1 LFQLDQLNYLVNWIA
16 RDIFGV
22 PAYLVGLMTMIAL
35 IASRKG
41 LGDIVGGTLKA
52 TLGFII
58 LGIGAGAVIGALNP
72 LGALITG
79 SFGVE
84 GVVPTNEAITAIAN
98 GIPEVAQNVAF
109 AMFIGVIGSLVI
121 ARLTPL
127 RYVFL
132 TGHHM
137 LFMAT
142 VLTVVLYNAKVDS
155 AVQILVAAFGLAT
168 MMVIMPAFS
177 MPWMRRVTNNQPV
190 AMGHFGT
197 LGYIAAGITGQ
208 VVGRGSKSTEEMEF
222 PQGLRFLRD
231 PMVGTA
237 VAMIFIYIV
246 LSIVFWLR
254 VGEADAIT
262 AVSTAMGS
270 TNPLAAAGSGAGG
283 VMGFVT
289 LMFNNALVFGGGVAV
304 ILLGVRTILGE
315 IVPAFAGIAERVI
328 PGAVPALDCP
338 VAFPFAPNAVLVGF
352 LASVV
357 GGLVGFGILW
367 AGLGA
372 ALVIPLILPGM
383 IPHFFTGGTAGVF
396 GNATGGRRGA
406 VAGGFVNGLIITL
419 FAAFLVP
426 VMSSIGFQNT
436 TFGDA
441 DFQWFGF
448 AVGSIARLEGTVAA
462 GGIVVLCVAL
472 IAVASLFQKRF
483 VETGWLPGTSERA
496 PVASDEAEAQA

>member
-1 LFQLDQLNYLVNWIA
+1 MNVLDQLTYIVQWIA
-16 RDIFGV
+16 KDVFGV

-41 LGDIVGGTLKA
+41 IGDVVGGTLKA

-79 SFGVE
+79 SFDVK
-84 GVVPTNEAITAIAN
+84 GVVPTNEAITAIVSK
-98 GIPEVAQNVAF
+98 IPDVAQNVAF

-142 VLTVVLYNAKVDS
+142 VLTVVLYNAKVES
-155 AVQILVAAFGLAT
+155 VVQILVAAFGLAT
-168 MMVIMPAFS
+168 MMVVMPAFAQ
-177 MPWMRRVTNNQPV
+177 PWMKKVTGNQPV

-197 LGYIAAGITGQ
+197 FGYIAAGFTGQ
-208 VVGRGSKSTEEMEF
+208 YVGRGSKSTEEMEF
-222 PQGLRFLRD
+222 PQSLRFLRD

-237 VAMIFIYIV
+237 VAMIFIYLV
-246 LSIVFWLR
+246 LAIVFTLR
-254 VGEADAIT
+254 AGEAKALET
-262 AVSTAMGS
+262 VGAAMGG
-270 TNPLAAAGSGAGG
+270 NAAGASGGIL
-283 VMGFVT
+283 GFLT
-289 LMFNNALVFGGGVAV
+289 IMFNQALVFGGGVAV

-338 VAFPFAPNAVLVGF
+338 VSFPYAPNAVLVGF

-357 GGLVGFGILW
+357 GGLVGFTILW
-367 AGLGA
+367 AGVGA
-372 ALVIPLILPGM
+372 ALVVPLILPGM

-426 VMSSIGFQNT
+426 VMSAIGFQNT

-448 AVGSIARLEGTVAA
+448 AVGNVARLEGTAA
-462 GGIVVLCVAL
+462 AVGVVVLCVVL
-472 IAVASLFQKRF
+472 LAVASWWQKRY
-483 VETGWLPGTSERA
+483 VEGGWVPGGA
-496 PVASDEAEAQA
+496 AK

>member
-1 LFQLDQLNYLVNWIA
+1 MDQLSYIINWIA
-16 RDIFGV
+16 KDIFGV
-22 PAYLVGLMTMIAL
+22 PAYLVGLMTFIAL

-41 LGDIVGGTLKA
+41 WGDVIGGALKA

-58 LGIGAGAVIGALNP
+58 LGIGAGAVIGALTP

-79 SFGVE
+79 AFGVS

-98 GIPEVAQNVAF
+98 DIPDVAQNVAF

-155 AVQILVAAFGLAT
+155 VVQILVAAFGLAT

-177 MPWMRRVTNNQPV
+177 MPWMKKVTGNQPV

-197 LGYIAAGITGQ
+197 LGYIAAGMTGQ
-208 VVGRGSKSTEEMEF
+208 VVGRGSKSTEEMQF
-222 PQGLRFLRD
+222 PQSLRFLRD

-237 VAMIFIYIV
+237 VAMIAIYLLLTAI
-246 LSIVFWLR
+246 FTLR
-254 VGEADAIT
+254 VGEAA
-262 AVSTAMGS
+262 A
-270 TNPLAAAGSGAGG
+270 LAAVTDAGFGGAAGAAGG
-283 VMGFVT
+283 LLGFMST
-289 LMFNNALVFGGGVAV
+289 MFNQALVFGGGVAV

-338 VAFPFAPNAVLVGF
+338 VAFPYAPNAVLVGF

-367 AGLGA
+367 AGVGA
-372 ALVIPLILPGM
+372 WLVVPLILPGM

-419 FAAFLVP
+419 LAAFLVP
-426 VMSSIGFQNT
+426 VMSAIGFQGT

-448 AVGSIARLEGTVAA
+448 IVGNIARVEGNVAA
-462 GGIVVLCVAL
+462 IGVVVLCVAL
-472 IAVASLFQKRF
+472 LGLASWFQRRY
-483 VETGWLPGTSERA
+483 VDSGWIPGGSDAADPATTGA
-496 PVASDEAEAQA
+496 PAAS

>member
-1 LFQLDQLNYLVNWIA
+1 MDQLNYIINWIA
-16 RDIFGV
+16 KDVFGN
-22 PAYLVGLMTMIAL
+22 PAYLVGLMTLVAL
-35 IASRKG
+35 VASRKG
-41 LGDIVGGTLKA
+41 LGDVVGGTLKA

-58 LGIGAGAVIGALNP
+58 LGIGAGAVIGALDP
-72 LGALITG
+72 LGKLITG
-79 SFGVE
+79 AFGVE

-109 AMFIGVIGSLVI
+109 AMFLGVIGSLII

-142 VLTVVLYNAKVDS
+142 VLTVVMYNAEVDS
-155 AVQILVAAFGLAT
+155 AIQILVAAFGLAT

-177 MPWMRRVTNNQPV
+177 MPWMRKVTGGQAL

-197 LGYIAAGITGQ
+197 LGYIAAGVTGQ
-208 VVGRGSKSTEEMEF
+208 IVGKGSKSTEEMEF
-222 PQGLRFLRD
+222 PQALRFLRD

-237 VAMIFIYIV
+237 VAMIVIYLGLAIIFTV
-246 LSIVFWLR
+246 RI
-254 VGEADAIT
+254 GEVAAIEAIGT
-262 AVSTAMGS
+262 
-270 TNPLAAAGSGAGG
+270 SGASGG
-283 VMGFVT
+283 LLGFLTV
-289 LMFNNALVFGGGVAV
+289 MFNQALVFGGGVAV

-338 VAFPFAPNAVLVGF
+338 VSFPFAPNAVLVGF

-367 AGLGA
+367 AGVGA
-372 ALVIPLILPGM
+372 ALAVPLILPGM

-419 FAAFLVP
+419 LAAFLVP
-426 VMSSIGFQNT
+426 VMSGIGFQNT

-448 AVGSIARLEGTVAA
+448 AVGSIANLGGNTAA
-462 GGIVVLCVAL
+462 IGVVVLCGVL
-472 IAVASLFQKRF
+472 IAVASWFQKRY
-483 VETGWLPGTSERA
+483 VDTNWIPGGK
-496 PVASDEAEAQA
+496 

>member
-1 LFQLDQLNYLVNWIA
+1 MDQLNYIVTWIA
-16 RDIFGV
+16 KDVFGV
-22 PAYLVGLMTMIAL
+22 PAYLVGLMTAIAL

-41 LGDIVGGTLKA
+41 LGDVIGGSLKA

-79 SFGVE
+79 AFGVN

-98 GIPEVAQNVAF
+98 KIPAVASNVAF
-109 AMFIGVIGSLVI
+109 AMFFGVLLSLVI

-142 VLTVVLYNAKVDS
+142 VLTVVLYNAKVSDT
-155 AVQILVAAFGLAT
+155 VQIVVAAIGLAT
-168 MMVIMPAFS
+168 MMLIMPAFS
-177 MPWMRRVTNNQPV
+177 MPWMKKVTGGQPV
-190 AMGHFGT
+190 AMGHFGS
-197 LGYIAAGITGQ
+197 LGYIAGGVTGQ
-208 VVGRGSKSTEEMEF
+208 LVGRGSKSTEEMQF
-222 PQGLRFLRD
+222 PQGIRFLRD
-231 PMVGTA
+231 PMIGTA
-237 VAMIFIYIV
+237 VAMIFIYLLLAI
-246 LSIVFWLR
+246 IFALR
-254 VGEADAIT
+254 VGETAALK
-262 AVSTAMGS
+262 AVSDAMGS
-270 TNPLAAAGSGAGG
+270 NAAGSGAGG
-283 VMGFVT
+283 MLGFLT
-289 LMFNNALVFGGGVAV
+289 LMFNQALVFGGGVAV

-338 VAFPFAPNAVLVGF
+338 VSFPYAPNAVLVGF
-352 LASVV
+352 LSSVV
-357 GGLVGFGILW
+357 GGLVGFAVLY

-372 ALVIPLILPGM
+372 AFAIPLILPGM

-406 VAGGFVNGLIITL
+406 VAGGFVNGILITL

-426 VMSSIGFQNT
+426 TMSAIGFQNT
-436 TFGDA
+436 TFGDT

-448 AVGSIARLEGTVAA
+448 LVGNIARIGDITAAVGV
-462 GGIVVLCVAL
+462 VVLSAL
-472 IAVASLFQKRF
+472 LLALASWWQVRY
-483 VETGWLPGTSERA
+483 VNAGWVPGGAAKGA
-496 PVASDEAEAQA
+496 PEEAEAHAPA

>member
-1 LFQLDQLNYLVNWIA
+1 MDQLNYIINWIA
-16 RDIFGV
+16 KDIFGV
-22 PAYLVGLMTMIAL
+22 PAYLVGIMTFVAL
-35 IASRKG
+35 VASRKG
-41 LGDIVGGTLKA
+41 LGDVVGGTLKA

-58 LGIGAGAVIGALNP
+58 LVIGAVAVIGALTP

-79 SFGVE
+79 AFGVE

-98 GIPEVAQNVAF
+98 DIPDVAQNTAF

-177 MPWMRRVTNNQPV
+177 MPWMRKVTGGQAV

-197 LGYIAAGITGQ
+197 LGYIAAGVTGQ
-208 VVGRGSKSTEEMEF
+208 IIGKGSKSTEEMEF

-237 VAMIFIYIV
+237 VAMIFIYLV
-246 LSIVFWLR
+246 LAIAFTIR
-254 VGEADAIT
+254 IGEAAAIE
-262 AVSTAMGS
+262 AVGSSGAAGGMLGFLTAM
-270 TNPLAAAGSGAGG
+270 
-283 VMGFVT
+283 
-289 LMFNNALVFGGGVAV
+289 FNQALVFGGGVAV

-338 VAFPFAPNAVLVGF
+338 VSFPFAPNAVLVGF
-352 LASVV
+352 LASVA
-357 GGLVGFGILW
+357 GGLVGFTILW
-367 AGLGA
+367 AGVGA
-372 ALVIPLILPGM
+372 ALAVPLILPGM

-406 VAGGFVNGLIITL
+406 VGGGFVNGLIITL

-426 VMSSIGFQNT
+426 VMSAIGFQNT

-448 AVGSIARLEGTVAA
+448 AVGNIAKFEGNAA
-462 GGIVVLCVAL
+462 AIGVVVLCVVL
-472 IAVASLFQKRF
+472 IAAASWFQKKY
-483 VETGWLPGTSERA
+483 VDTGWVPGGEKA
-496 PVASDEAEAQA
+496 A

>member
-1 LFQLDQLNYLVNWIA
+1 LDQLNYLVNWIA

-22 PAYLVGLMTMIAL
+22 PAYLVGIMTMVAL

-41 LGDIVGGTLKA
+41 IGDIVGGTLKA

-79 SFGVE
+79 AFGVE

-98 GIPEVAQNVAF
+98 NIPDVAQNVAF
-109 AMFIGVIGSLVI
+109 AMFLGVIGSLII

-155 AVQILVAAFGLAT
+155 VVSILVAAFGLAT

-177 MPWMRRVTNNQPV
+177 MPWMRRVTGNQKV

-208 VVGRGSKSTEEMEF
+208 IVGKGSKSTEEMEF

-237 VAMIFIYIV
+237 VAMIFIYLV

-254 VGEADAIT
+254 VGET
-262 AVSTAMGS
+262 AALEAVTKAMGS
-270 TNPLAAAGSGAGG
+270 SAAGSGAGG
-283 VMGFVT
+283 VMGFLT

-357 GGLVGFGILW
+357 GGLLGFGILW

-372 ALVIPLILPGM
+372 AFALPLILPGM

-426 VMSSIGFQNT
+426 TMSAIGFQGT

-448 AVGSIARLEGTVAA
+448 AVGNIARIEGVAA
-462 GGIVVLCVAL
+462 AAGVAVLCAAL
-472 IAVASLFQKRF
+472 LVLASLFQKRY
-483 VETGWLPGTSERA
+483 VDTGWLPGTSERA
-496 PVASDEAEAQA
+496 PVEGSEAKAQA

>member
-1 LFQLDQLNYLVNWIA
+1 MDQLNYLVNWIA

-22 PAYLVGLMTMIAL
+22 PAYLVGIMTMIAL

-41 LGDIVGGTLKA
+41 IGDIVGGTLKA

-79 SFGVE
+79 AFDVN

-98 GIPEVAQNVAF
+98 NIPDVAQNVAF
-109 AMFIGVIGSLVI
+109 AMFLGVLGSLVI

-142 VLTVVLYNAKVDS
+142 VLTVVLYNAKVDNWI
-155 AVQILVAAFGLAT
+155 QILVAAFGLAT

-177 MPWMRRVTNNQPV
+177 MPWMRRVTGNQKV

-197 LGYIAAGITGQ
+197 FGYIAGGVAGQI
-208 VVGRGSKSTEEMEF
+208 VGRGSKSTEEMEF
-222 PQGLRFLRD
+222 PQSLRFLRD
-231 PMVGTA
+231 PMIGTA
-237 VAMIFIYIV
+237 VAMIFIYLI
-246 LSIVFWLR
+246 LAIVFWLR
-254 VGEADAIT
+254 AGEAT
-262 AVSTAMGS
+262 ALEAVTKAMGS
-270 TNPLAAAGSGAGG
+270 NAAGSGAGG
-283 VMGFVT
+283 IMGFMT

-357 GGLVGFGILW
+357 GGLVGFAILL
-367 AGLGA
+367 ATDNISPALG
-372 ALVIPLILPGM
+372 VTLILPGM

-406 VAGGFVNGLIITL
+406 VAGGFVNGLIITI
-419 FAAFLVP
+419 FAAILVP
-426 VMSSIGFQNT
+426 VMGAIGFQNT

-448 AVGSIARLEGTVAA
+448 AVGNIARIEGVAAA
-462 GGIVVLCVAL
+462 GGVVVLCVAL
-472 IAVASLFQKRF
+472 LALASWFQIRF
-483 VETGWLPGTSERA
+483 VNTGWLPGTSERA
-496 PVASDEAEAQA
+496 PVESPEAQAHV

>member
-1 LFQLDQLNYLVNWIA
+1 LDQLNYIINWIA

-22 PAYLVGLMTMIAL
+22 PAYLVGLMTLIAL

-41 LGDIVGGTLKA
+41 WGDIVGGALKA

-58 LGIGAGAVIGALNP
+58 LGIGAGAVIGALTP
-72 LGALITG
+72 LGAIITG
-79 SFGVE
+79 AFDVE
-84 GVVPTNEAITAIAN
+84 GVVPTNEAITAIAT
-98 GIPEVAQNVAF
+98 GIPDVAQNVAF
-109 AMFIGVIGSLVI
+109 AMFIGVLGSLVI

-142 VLTVVLYNAKVDS
+142 VLTVVLYNAQVDQW
-155 AVQILVAAFGLAT
+155 VQILVAAFGLAT

-177 MPWMRRVTNNQPV
+177 MPWMRKVTGGEKV

-197 LGYIAAGITGQ
+197 LGYIAGGVAGQ
-208 VVGRGSKSTEEMEF
+208 LVGRGSKSTEEMEF

-237 VAMIFIYIV
+237 VAMIFIYLV
-246 LSIVFWLR
+246 LATIFVLR
-254 VGEADAIT
+254 AGEATALQAIT
-262 AVSTAMGS
+262 DAGFSGPAG
-270 TNPLAAAGSGAGG
+270 AAG
-283 VMGFVT
+283 GFLGLMST
-289 LMFNNALVFGGGVAV
+289 MFNQALIFGGGVAV

-338 VAFPFAPNAVLVGF
+338 VAFPYAPNAVLIGF

-372 ALVIPLILPGM
+372 AFAVPLILPGM

-406 VAGGFVNGLIITL
+406 VGGGFVNGLIITL

-426 VMSSIGFQNT
+426 TMSAIGFQNT

-448 AVGSIARLEGTVAA
+448 AVGNIARIGDITAA
-462 GGIVVLCVAL
+462 VGVVVLCVILLA
-472 IAVASLFQKRF
+472 IASWWQIRYVN
-483 VETGWLPGTSERA
+483 TGWIPAGGAR
-496 PVASDEAEAQA
+496 SDTGPMGESMSSRGGA

>member
-1 LFQLDQLNYLVNWIA
+1 MDQLNYIINWIA
-16 RDIFGV
+16 KDIFGV
-22 PAYLVGLMTMIAL
+22 PAYLVGIMTFVAL
-35 IASRKG
+35 VASRKG
-41 LGDIVGGTLKA
+41 LGDVVGGTLKA

-58 LGIGAGAVIGALNP
+58 LVIGAVAVIGALNP

-79 SFGVE
+79 AFGVE

-98 GIPEVAQNVAF
+98 DIPDVAQNTAF

-155 AVQILVAAFGLAT
+155 IVQILVAAFGLAT

-177 MPWMRRVTNNQPV
+177 MPWMRKVTGGQAV

-208 VVGRGSKSTEEMEF
+208 IIGKGSKSTEEMEF

-237 VAMIFIYIV
+237 VAMIFIYLV
-246 LSIVFWLR
+246 LAIAFTIR
-254 VGEADAIT
+254 IGEAAAIE
-262 AVSTAMGS
+262 AVGSSGAAGGMLGFLTAM
-270 TNPLAAAGSGAGG
+270 
-283 VMGFVT
+283 
-289 LMFNNALVFGGGVAV
+289 FNQALVFGGGVAV

-338 VAFPFAPNAVLVGF
+338 ISFPFAPNAVLVGF
-352 LASVV
+352 LASVA
-357 GGLVGFGILW
+357 GGLVGFTILW
-367 AGLGA
+367 AGVGA
-372 ALVIPLILPGM
+372 ALAVPLILPGM

-406 VAGGFVNGLIITL
+406 VGGGFVNGLIITL

-426 VMSSIGFQNT
+426 VMSAIGFQNT

-448 AVGSIARLEGTVAA
+448 AVGNIAKFEGNAA
-462 GGIVVLCVAL
+462 AIGVVVLCVVL
-472 IAVASLFQKRF
+472 IAAASWFQKKY
-483 VETGWLPGTSERA
+483 VDTGWVPGGEKA
-496 PVASDEAEAQA
+496 A

>member
-1 LFQLDQLNYLVNWIA
+1 MDQLNYLVNWIA

-22 PAYLVGLMTMIAL
+22 PAYLVGIMTMVAL

-41 LGDIVGGTLKA
+41 IGDIVGGTLKA

-109 AMFIGVIGSLVI
+109 AMFIGVIGSLII

-197 LGYIAAGITGQ
+197 LGYIAAGVTGQ
-208 VVGRGSKSTEEMEF
+208 IVGKGSKSTEEMEF

-246 LSIVFWLR
+246 LSIALLLR
-254 VGEADAIT
+254 LGEEAALKS
-262 AVSTAMGS
+262 VSDAMGS
-270 TNPLAAAGSGAGG
+270 SAAGSGAGG
-283 VMGFVT
+283 AMGFAT
-289 LMFNNALVFGGGVAV
+289 LMFNQALIFGGGVAV
-304 ILLGVRTILGE
+304 ILLGVRTILGG

-352 LASVV
+352 LASVA

-483 VETGWLPGTSERA
+483 VETGWLPGTKERA
-496 PVASDEAEAQA
+496 VTETTGAEAKA

>member
-1 LFQLDQLNYLVNWIA
+1 MDQLNYIVQWIA
-16 RDIFGV
+16 KDIFGV
-22 PAYLVGLMTMIAL
+22 PAYLVGLMTLVAL

-41 LGDIVGGTLKA
+41 LGDIIGGSLKA

-72 LGALITG
+72 LGALIVG
-79 SFGVE
+79 AFQVE
-84 GVVPTNEAITAIAN
+84 GVVPTNEAITGIAN
-98 GIPEVAQNVAF
+98 NIPAVAANVAF
-109 AMFIGVIGSLVI
+109 AMFFGVILALVI

-142 VLTVVLYNAKVDS
+142 VLTVVLYNAKVSDV
-155 AVQILVAAFGLAT
+155 VQIIVAAIGLAT
-168 MMVIMPAFS
+168 MMVVMPAFS
-177 MPWMRRVTNNQPV
+177 MPWMKKVTGSQPV
-190 AMGHFGT
+190 AMGHFGS
-197 LGYIAAGITGQ
+197 LGYIAGGVTGQ
-208 VVGRGSKSTEEMEF
+208 IVGRGSRSTEEMEF

-231 PMVGTA
+231 PMVATA
-237 VAMIFIYIV
+237 VAMVVIYIV
-246 LSIVFWLR
+246 LAIVFAIR
-254 VGEADAIT
+254 SGEAAAIE
-262 AVSTAMGS
+262 AVKV
-270 TNPLAAAGSGAGG
+270 GAGASG
-283 VMGFVT
+283 GMLGFLTV
-289 LMFNNALVFGGGVAV
+289 MFNNALIFGGGVAV

-338 VAFPFAPNAVLVGF
+338 VSFPYAPNAVIIGF

-367 AGLGA
+367 VGLGA
-372 ALVIPLILPGM
+372 ALAIPLILPGM

-406 VAGGFVNGLIITL
+406 VGGGFINGLLITL

-426 VMSSIGFQNT
+426 TMSAIGFQNT
-436 TFGDA
+436 TFGDT

-448 AVGSIARLEGTVAA
+448 LVGNVARIQDVVAAVG
-462 GGIVVLCVAL
+462 VVLVC
-472 IAVASLFQKRF
+472 AVLLVLASWWQVRF
-483 VETGWLPGTSERA
+483 VNTGWIPGGKSGSETA
-496 PVASDEAEAQA
+496 G

>member
-1 LFQLDQLNYLVNWIA
+1 LDQLNYIINWIA
-16 RDIFGV
+16 KDLFGV
-22 PAYLVGLMTMIAL
+22 PAYLVGIMTFVAL
-35 IASRKG
+35 VASRKG
-41 LGDIVGGTLKA
+41 IGDVVGGTLKA

-58 LGIGAGAVIGALNP
+58 LVIGAVAVIGALNP

-79 SFGVE
+79 AFGVA

-109 AMFIGVIGSLVI
+109 AMFIGVIGSLII

-177 MPWMRRVTNNQPV
+177 MPWMRKVTGGQAV

-208 VVGRGSKSTEEMEF
+208 IVGKGSKSTEEMEF

-237 VAMIFIYIV
+237 VAMIFIYLALAIA
-246 LSIVFWLR
+246 LTIR
-254 VGEADAIT
+254 VGEAAAIE
-262 AVSTAMGS
+262 
-270 TNPLAAAGSGAGG
+270 AAGSSGAAGG
-283 VMGFVT
+283 LLGLWT
-289 LMFNNALVFGGGVAV
+289 AMFNQALVFGGGVAV

-315 IVPAFAGIAERVI
+315 IVPAFAGIAERLI
-328 PGAVPALDCP
+328 PGAVPALDVP
-338 VAFPFAPNAVLVGF
+338 IVFTFAPNAVLVGF

-357 GGLVGFGILW
+357 GGLVGFTILW

-372 ALVIPLILPGM
+372 ALVVPLILPGM
-383 IPHFFTGGTAGVF
+383 IPHFFTGGGAGVF

-448 AVGSIARLEGTVAA
+448 LVGNIAKIEGNVAA
-462 GGIVVLCVAL
+462 IGVVVLCVVLLAL
-472 IAVASLFQKRF
+472 ASWFQKKY
-483 VETGWLPGTSERA
+483 VDTGWVPGGEKA
-496 PVASDEAEAQA
+496 A

>member
-1 LFQLDQLNYLVNWIA
+1 MDQLNYIINWIA
-16 RDIFGV
+16 KDIFGV
-22 PAYLVGLMTMIAL
+22 PAYLVGIMTFVAL
-35 IASRKG
+35 VASRKG
-41 LGDIVGGTLKA
+41 LGDVVGGTLKA

-58 LGIGAGAVIGALNP
+58 LVIGAVAVIGALNP

-79 SFGVE
+79 AFGVE

-98 GIPEVAQNVAF
+98 DIPDVAQNTAF

-177 MPWMRRVTNNQPV
+177 MPWMRKVTGGQAV

-197 LGYIAAGITGQ
+197 LGYIAAGVTGQ
-208 VVGRGSKSTEEMEF
+208 IIGKGSKSTEEMEF

-237 VAMIFIYIV
+237 VAMIFIYLV
-246 LSIVFWLR
+246 LAIAFTIR
-254 VGEADAIT
+254 IGEAAAIE
-262 AVSTAMGS
+262 AVGSSGAAGGMLGFLTAM
-270 TNPLAAAGSGAGG
+270 
-283 VMGFVT
+283 
-289 LMFNNALVFGGGVAV
+289 FNQALVFGGGVAV

-338 VAFPFAPNAVLVGF
+338 VSFPFAPNAVLVGF
-352 LASVV
+352 LASVA
-357 GGLVGFGILW
+357 GGLVGFTILW
-367 AGLGA
+367 AGVGA
-372 ALVIPLILPGM
+372 ALAVPFILPGM

-406 VAGGFVNGLIITL
+406 VGGGFVNGLIITL

-426 VMSSIGFQNT
+426 VMSAFGFQNT

-448 AVGSIARLEGTVAA
+448 AVGNIAKFEGNAA
-462 GGIVVLCVAL
+462 AIGVVVLCVVL
-472 IAVASLFQKRF
+472 IAAASWFQKKY
-483 VETGWLPGTSERA
+483 VDTGWVPGGEKA
-496 PVASDEAEAQA
+496 A

>member
-1 LFQLDQLNYLVNWIA
+1 MDQLNYLITWIA
-16 RDIFGV
+16 RDVFGV
-22 PAYLVGLMTMIAL
+22 PAYLVGIMTMVAL

-41 LGDIVGGTLKA
+41 AGDIVGGTLKA

-79 SFGVE
+79 AFGVE

-98 GIPEVAQNVAF
+98 DIPEVAQNVAF
-109 AMFIGVIGSLVI
+109 AMFLGVIGSLII

-142 VLTVVLYNAKVDS
+142 VLTVVMYNAKVDTV
-155 AVQILVAAFGLAT
+155 VQILVAAFGLAT

-177 MPWMRRVTNNQPV
+177 MPWMRRVTGNQKV

-197 LGYIAAGITGQ
+197 LGYIAGGITGQ
-208 VVGRGSKSTEEMEF
+208 IVGKGSKSTEEMEF

-237 VAMIFIYIV
+237 VAMIVIYILLAV
-246 LSIVFWLR
+246 VFWLR
-254 VGEADAIT
+254 VGEET
-262 AVSTAMGS
+262 ALKAVTDAMGS
-270 TNPLAAAGSGAGG
+270 PAAGSGAGG
-283 VMGFVT
+283 VMGFLTV
-289 LMFNNALVFGGGVAV
+289 MFNNALVFGGGVAV

-338 VAFPFAPNAVLVGF
+338 ISFPFAPNAVLVGF

-357 GGLVGFGILW
+357 GGLVGFAILW

-372 ALVIPLILPGM
+372 AFAIPLILPGM

-406 VAGGFVNGLIITL
+406 VGGGFVNGLIITL

-426 VMSSIGFQNT
+426 TMSAIGFQGT

-448 AVGSIARLEGTVAA
+448 AVGNIARIEGIAAAA
-462 GGIVVLCVAL
+462 GVVVLCAAL
-472 IAVASLFQKRF
+472 LAIASWFQIRY
-483 VETGWLPGTSERA
+483 VNTGWLPGTSERA
-496 PVASDEAEAQA
+496 PVEGSEAKASA

>member
-1 LFQLDQLNYLVNWIA
+1 MDQLNYVVNWIA

-22 PAYLVGLMTMIAL
+22 PAYLVGLMTLIAL
-35 IASRKG
+35 IASRKPV
-41 LGDIVGGTLKA
+41 GDVVGGALKA

-79 SFGVE
+79 AFDVA
-84 GVVPTNEAITAIAN
+84 GVVPTNEAITAIVAD
-98 GIPEVAQNVAF
+98 IPDVSQNVAF
-109 AMFIGVIGSLVI
+109 AMFIGVLLSLVL

-142 VLTVVLYNAKVDS
+142 VLTVVLYNAKVDQV
-155 AVQILVAAFGLAT
+155 VQILVAAIGLAT
-168 MMVIMPAFS
+168 MMVVMPALS
-177 MPWMRRVTNNQPV
+177 MPWMKRVTGGQKV

-197 LGYIAAGITGQ
+197 LGYIAGGIAGQ
-208 VVGRGSKSTEEMEF
+208 LVGRGSRSTEEMEF

-237 VAMIFIYIV
+237 VAMIFIY
-246 LSIVFWLR
+246 LLLAIVFILR
-254 VGEADAIT
+254 AGE
-262 AVSTAMGS
+262 STAIGAVDAAMGGG
-270 TNPLAAAGSGAGG
+270 AAGASG
-283 VMGFVT
+283 GFLGLATV
-289 LMFNNALVFGGGVAV
+289 MFNQALIFGGGVAV

-338 VAFPFAPNAVLVGF
+338 VAFPYAPNAVLIGF

-357 GGLVGFGILW
+357 GGLLGFGIL
-367 AGLGA
+367 AIGLGA
-372 ALVIPLILPGM
+372 ALAIPLILPGM

-406 VAGGFVNGLIITL
+406 VAGGLVNGLMITL

-426 VMSSIGFQNT
+426 VMSAIGFQNT

-448 AVGSIARLEGTVAA
+448 LVGNIARIEGNVAA
-462 GGIVVLCVAL
+462 LGVVVLCAAL
-472 IAVASLFQKRF
+472 IVFASWFQRRY
-483 VETGWLPGTSERA
+483 VETDWVPGGSGATEPA
-496 PVASDEAEAQA
+496 AK

>member
-1 LFQLDQLNYLVNWIA
+1 MDQLNYVINWIA
-16 RDIFGV
+16 KDILGV
-22 PAYLVGLMTMIAL
+22 PAYLVGLMTLVAL
-35 IASRKG
+35 VASRKG
-41 LGDIVGGTLKA
+41 LGDIIGGTLKA

-58 LGIGAGAVIGALNP
+58 LGIGAGAVIGALAP
-72 LGALITG
+72 LGVLITG
-79 SFGVE
+79 AFGVE

-98 GIPEVAQNVAF
+98 GIPDVAQNVAF

-142 VLTVVLYNAKVDS
+142 VLTVVLYNAKVES

-177 MPWMRRVTNNQPV
+177 MPWMRRVTGNQAV

-197 LGYIAAGITGQ
+197 FGYIAAGITGQ
-208 VVGRGSKSTEEMEF
+208 IIGRGSKSTEEMEF

-237 VAMIFIYIV
+237 VAMIFIY
-246 LSIVFWLR
+246 LALAIVFTIR
-254 VGEADAIT
+254 VGESDAIA
-262 AVSTAMGS
+262 AVGTSG
-270 TNPLAAAGSGAGG
+270 AAGGLL
-283 VMGFVT
+283 GFWTV
-289 LMFNNALVFGGGVAV
+289 MFNQALVFGGGVAV

-367 AGLGA
+367 AGVGA
-372 ALVIPLILPGM
+372 ALAVPLILPGM

-406 VAGGFVNGLIITL
+406 VGGGFVNGLIITL

-426 VMSSIGFQNT
+426 VMNAIGFQNT

-448 AVGSIARLEGTVAA
+448 AVGNVAKLEGNGAA
-462 GGIVVLCVAL
+462 LGVVVLCVVL
-472 IAVASLFQKRF
+472 IALASWFQKKY
-483 VETGWLPGTSERA
+483 VDTGWVPGGEK
-496 PVASDEAEAQA
+496 VA

>member
-1 LFQLDQLNYLVNWIA
+1 LDQLNYVINWIA
-16 RDIFGV
+16 KDIFGV
-22 PAYLVGLMTMIAL
+22 PAYLVGLMTLVAL
-35 IASRKG
+35 VASRKG
-41 LGDIVGGTLKA
+41 LGDVIGGTLKA

-79 SFGVE
+79 AFGVN

-98 GIPEVAQNVAF
+98 KIPAVAQNVAF
-109 AMFIGVIGSLVI
+109 SMFFGVLLSLVI

-142 VLTVVLYNAKVDS
+142 VLTVVLYNAKVSD
-155 AVQILVAAFGLAT
+155 AVQIVVAAIGLAT
-168 MMVIMPAFS
+168 MMLIMPAFS
-177 MPWMRRVTNNQPV
+177 MPWMKKVTGDQPV

-197 LGYIAAGITGQ
+197 LGYIAGGVTGQ
-208 VVGRGSKSTEEMEF
+208 LIGRGSKSTEEMEF

-237 VAMIFIYIV
+237 VAMIFIY
-246 LSIVFWLR
+246 LALAIVFAVR
-254 VGEADAIT
+254 AGEAT
-262 AVSTAMGS
+262 ALDTVGKAMG
-270 TNPLAAAGSGAGG
+270 GSASGSSGG
-283 VMGFVT
+283 MLGFLT
-289 LMFNNALVFGGGVAV
+289 IMFNQALIFGGGVAV

-338 VAFPFAPNAVLVGF
+338 VAFPYAPNAVLVGF

-367 AGLGA
+367 AGVGA
-372 ALVIPLILPGM
+372 AFAIPLILPGM

-406 VAGGFVNGLIITL
+406 VGGGFVNGLIITL

-426 VMSSIGFQNT
+426 TMSAIGFQNT

-448 AVGSIARLEGTVAA
+448 AVGNIARIGDLAAA
-462 GGIVVLCVAL
+462 GVVALCVVLLAL
-472 IAVASLFQKRF
+472 ASLWQIR
-483 VETGWLPGTSERA
+483 VVNAGWIPGGAKKSPGGA
-496 PVASDEAEAQA
+496 GQATPAAGAVR

>member
-1 LFQLDQLNYLVNWIA
+1 MDQLNYIINWIA
-16 RDIFGV
+16 KDIFGV
-22 PAYLVGLMTMIAL
+22 PAYLVGIMTFVAL
-35 IASRKG
+35 VASRKG
-41 LGDIVGGTLKA
+41 LGDVVGGTLKA

-58 LGIGAGAVIGALNP
+58 LVIGAVAVIGALTP

-79 SFGVE
+79 AFGVE

-98 GIPEVAQNVAF
+98 DIPDVAQNTAF

-177 MPWMRRVTNNQPV
+177 MPWMRKVTGGQAV

-208 VVGRGSKSTEEMEF
+208 IIGKGSKSTEEMEF

-237 VAMIFIYIV
+237 VAMIFIYLV
-246 LSIVFWLR
+246 LAIAFTIR
-254 VGEADAIT
+254 IGETAAIEAVGSSGAAGGMLGFL
-262 AVSTAMGS
+262 TAM
-270 TNPLAAAGSGAGG
+270 
-283 VMGFVT
+283 
-289 LMFNNALVFGGGVAV
+289 FNQALVFGGGVAV

-338 VAFPFAPNAVLVGF
+338 VSFPFAPNAVLVGF
-352 LASVV
+352 LASVA
-357 GGLVGFGILW
+357 GGLVGFTILW
-367 AGLGA
+367 AGVGA
-372 ALVIPLILPGM
+372 ALAVPLILPGM

-406 VAGGFVNGLIITL
+406 VGGGFVNGLIITL

-426 VMSSIGFQNT
+426 VMSAIGFQNT

-448 AVGSIARLEGTVAA
+448 AVGNIAKFEGNAA
-462 GGIVVLCVAL
+462 AIGVVVLCVVL
-472 IAVASLFQKRF
+472 IAAASWFQKKY
-483 VETGWLPGTSERA
+483 VDTGWVPGGEKA
-496 PVASDEAEAQA
+496 A

>member
-1 LFQLDQLNYLVNWIA
+1 LDQLNYIVNWIA
-16 RDIFGV
+16 KDVLGV
-22 PAYLVGLMTMIAL
+22 PAYLVGLMTLIAL
-35 IASRKG
+35 VASRKSA
-41 LGDIVGGTLKA
+41 GDVVGGTLKA

-72 LGALITG
+72 LGNLITG
-79 SFGVE
+79 AFGVS

-98 GIPEVAQNVAF
+98 NIPAVAQNVAF
-109 AMFIGVIGSLVI
+109 AMFLGVVLSLVL

-142 VLTVVLYNAKVDS
+142 VLTVVLYNAKVS
-155 AVQILVAAFGLAT
+155 NEVQIIVAAIGLAT
-168 MMVIMPAFS
+168 MMLIMPAFS
-177 MPWMRRVTNNQPV
+177 MPWMKKVTGGQAV

-197 LGYIAAGITGQ
+197 LGYIAGGVTGQ
-208 VVGRGSKSTEEMEF
+208 LIGRGSRSTEEMQF

-237 VAMIFIYIV
+237 VAMIFIY
-246 LSIVFWLR
+246 LLLAIVFGLR
-254 VGEADAIT
+254 VGEAEAIKAT
-262 AVSTAMGS
+262 GAG
-270 TNPLAAAGSGAGG
+270 AGSGAGG
-283 VMGFVT
+283 LLGWLT

-338 VAFPFAPNAVLVGF
+338 VAFPYAPNAVLIGF

-357 GGLVGFGILW
+357 GGLVGFAILF
-367 AGLGA
+367 AGVGA
-372 ALVIPLILPGM
+372 AFAVPLILPGM

-406 VAGGFVNGLIITL
+406 VGGGFVNGLIITL

-426 VMSSIGFQNT
+426 TMNAIGFQNT

-448 AVGSIARLEGTVAA
+448 AVGQIAALRDITAA
-462 GGIVVLCVAL
+462 VGVVVLCVIL
-472 IAVASLFQKRF
+472 LAVASWWQVRY
-483 VETGWLPGTSERA
+483 VNRGWVPGGGESTSESA
-496 PVASDEAEAQA
+496 

>member
-1 LFQLDQLNYLVNWIA
+1 LDQLNYIINWIA

-22 PAYLVGLMTMIAL
+22 PAYLVGLMTLIAL

-41 LGDIVGGTLKA
+41 WGDVVGGALKA

-58 LGIGAGAVIGALNP
+58 LGIGAGAVIGALTP

-79 SFGVE
+79 AFDVE
-84 GVVPTNEAITAIAN
+84 GVVPTNEAITAIAT
-98 GIPEVAQNVAF
+98 GIPDVAQNVAF
-109 AMFIGVIGSLVI
+109 AMFIGVLGSLVI

-142 VLTVVLYNAKVDS
+142 VLTVVLYNANVDQ
-155 AVQILVAAFGLAT
+155 VVLILVAAFGLAT

-177 MPWMRRVTNNQPV
+177 MPWMRKVTGGEKV

-197 LGYIAAGITGQ
+197 FGYIAGGVAGQ
-208 VVGRGSKSTEEMEF
+208 LVGRGSKSTEEMEF

-237 VAMIFIYIV
+237 VAMIFIYLILAVFFV
-246 LSIVFWLR
+246 LR
-254 VGEADAIT
+254 AGEAVALQKITDAGFSGP
-262 AVSTAMGS
+262 AG
-270 TNPLAAAGSGAGG
+270 AAG
-283 VMGFVT
+283 GFLGLMST
-289 LMFNNALVFGGGVAV
+289 MFNQALVFGGGVAV

-338 VAFPFAPNAVLVGF
+338 VSFPYAPNAVLVGF
-352 LASVV
+352 LSSVV
-357 GGLVGFGILW
+357 GGLIGFAILLLTDNI
-367 AGLGA
+367 AP
-372 ALVIPLILPGM
+372 ALAVTLILPGM

-406 VAGGFVNGLIITL
+406 VAGGFINGLIITI
-419 FAAFLVP
+419 FAAILVP
-426 VMSSIGFQNT
+426 VMGAIGFQNT

-448 AVGSIARLEGTVAA
+448 VVGNIARIEGNIAALGVVVICVLLLALASWFQRRYVDTNWIPGGSPTEGTPEPTEAPAPGAA
-462 GGIVVLCVAL
+462 
-472 IAVASLFQKRF
+472 
-483 VETGWLPGTSERA
+483 
-496 PVASDEAEAQA
+496 

>member
-1 LFQLDQLNYLVNWIA
+1 
-16 RDIFGV
+16 
-22 PAYLVGLMTMIAL
+22 
-35 IASRKG
+35 
-41 LGDIVGGTLKA
+41 
-52 TLGFII
+52 
-58 LGIGAGAVIGALNP
+58 
-72 LGALITG
+72 
-79 SFGVE
+79 
-84 GVVPTNEAITAIAN
+84 
-98 GIPEVAQNVAF
+98 
-109 AMFIGVIGSLVI
+109 MFIGVILSLVI

-177 MPWMRRVTNNQPV
+177 MPWMKKVTGNQPV

-197 LGYIAAGITGQ
+197 LGYIAAGVTGQ
-208 VVGRGSKSTEEMEF
+208 VVGRGSRSTEEMQF

-237 VAMIFIYIV
+237 VAMIVIYLLLTV
-246 LSIVFWLR
+246 DLHACGSARPTRSKSVT
-254 VGEADAIT
+254 DAGF
-262 AVSTAMGS
+262 AG
-270 TNPLAAAGSGAGG
+270 AAGASGGLL
-283 VMGFVT
+283 GFLT
-289 LMFNNALVFGGGVAV
+289 TMFNQALVFGGGVAV

-338 VAFPFAPNAVLVGF
+338 VSFPYAPNAVLVGF

-367 AGLGA
+367 AGVGA
-372 ALVIPLILPGM
+372 GLVVPLILPGM

-419 FAAFLVP
+419 FAAILVP
-426 VMSSIGFQNT
+426 VMSAIGFQGT

-448 AVGSIARLEGTVAA
+448 VVGNIARVEGNVAAVGVA
-462 GGIVVLCVAL
+462 VLCVVLLAF
-472 IAVASLFQKRF
+472 ASWFQKRY
-483 VETGWLPGTSERA
+483 VDTGWVPGGQPSA
-496 PVASDEAEAQA
+496 PVPPVASEHPAHGVA

>member
-1 LFQLDQLNYLVNWIA
+1 MNVLDQLNYIINWIA
-16 RDIFGV
+16 KDVLGV
-22 PAYLVGLMTMIAL
+22 PAYLVGIMTLIAL
-35 IASRKG
+35 VASRKG
-41 LGDIVGGTLKA
+41 LGDVVGGTLKA

-58 LGIGAGAVIGALNP
+58 LGVGAGAVIGALNP

-79 SFGVE
+79 AFNVS

-98 GIPEVAQNVAF
+98 KIPAVAQNVAF
-109 AMFIGVIGSLVI
+109 AMFFGVLLSLVL

-142 VLTVVLYNAKVDS
+142 VLTVVLYNAKVSD
-155 AVQILVAAFGLAT
+155 AVQIIVAAIGLAT

-177 MPWMRRVTNNQPV
+177 MPWMKKVTGGQPV

-197 LGYIAAGITGQ
+197 FGYIAGGVTGQ
-208 VVGRGSKSTEEMEF
+208 LIGKGSKSTEEMEF

-237 VAMIFIYIV
+237 VAMIFIYLV
-246 LSIVFWLR
+246 LAIIFAVR
-254 VGEADAIT
+254 IGEAAAIDA
-262 AVSTAMGS
+262 VGKAMGG
-270 TNPLAAAGSGAGG
+270 AAAGSGAGG
-283 VMGFVT
+283 AMGFMTV
-289 LMFNNALVFGGGVAV
+289 MFNNALVFGGGVAV

-338 VAFPFAPNAVLVGF
+338 VSFPYAPNAVLVGF
-352 LASVV
+352 LSSVV
-357 GGLVGFGILW
+357 GGLVGFAILW
-367 AGLGA
+367 AGIGA
-372 ALVIPLILPGM
+372 AFAIPLILPGM

-406 VAGGFVNGLIITL
+406 VGGGFVNGLIITL

-426 VMSSIGFQNT
+426 TMSAIGFQNT

-448 AVGSIARLEGTVAA
+448 AVGNIARITDIAA
-462 GGIVVLCVAL
+462 AVGVVILCAIL
-472 IAVASLFQKRF
+472 LAVASWWQKRY
-483 VETGWLPGTSERA
+483 VETGWVPGGS
-496 PVASDEAEAQA
+496 S

>member
-1 LFQLDQLNYLVNWIA
+1 MDQLTYIVNWIA
-16 RDIFGV
+16 KDIFGV
-22 PAYLVGLMTMIAL
+22 PAYLVGLITLIAL
-35 IASRKG
+35 VASRKPAG
-41 LGDIVGGTLKA
+41 EVIGGALKA

-58 LGIGAGAVIGALNP
+58 LGIGAGAVIGALDP
-72 LGALITG
+72 LGKLVTG
-79 SFGVE
+79 AFGVE

-98 GIPEVAQNVAF
+98 QNPDVAQNVAF

-142 VLTVVLYNAKVDS
+142 VLTVVLFNAQADTIVT
-155 AVQILVAAFGLAT
+155 ILVAALGLAT
-168 MMVIMPAFS
+168 MMVVMPAFS
-177 MPWMRRVTNNQPV
+177 MPWMKKVTGNQPV

-197 LGYIAAGITGQ
+197 FGYIAAGIAGQ
-208 VVGRGSKSTEEMEF
+208 AVGRGSKSTEEMQF
-222 PQGLRFLRD
+222 PQSLRFLRD

-237 VAMIFIYIV
+237 VAMIAIYLLLAI
-246 LSIVFWLR
+246 IFWLR
-254 VGEADAIT
+254 AGEAAAIE
-262 AVSTAMGS
+262 AVG
-270 TNPLAAAGSGAGG
+270 AGSGAGG
-283 VMGFVT
+283 T
-289 LMFNNALVFGGGVAV
+289 LGLLAAMFNQALVFGGGVAV

-338 VAFPFAPNAVLVGF
+338 VAFPYAPNAVLVGF

-357 GGLVGFGILW
+357 GGLVGFGVLLVTDNI
-367 AGLGA
+367 AP
-372 ALVIPLILPGM
+372 ALAVTLILPGM

-419 FAAFLVP
+419 FAAILVP
-426 VMSSIGFQNT
+426 VMEAIGFVGT

-448 AVGSIARLEGTVAA
+448 LVGNLARAGGNVAA
-462 GGIVVLCVAL
+462 LLVVVLCVAL
-472 IAVASLFQKRF
+472 IVAASWFQRRY
-483 VETGWLPGTSERA
+483 VDTGWVPGGQPTAPTETGGEEHPAPLPA
-496 PVASDEAEAQA
+496 

>member
-1 LFQLDQLNYLVNWIA
+1 MDQLNYLVNWIA
-16 RDIFGV
+16 RDVFGV

-41 LGDIVGGTLKA
+41 VGDIVGGTLKA

-79 SFGVE
+79 AFGVE

-109 AMFIGVIGSLVI
+109 AMFLGVIGSLVI

-155 AVQILVAAFGLAT
+155 IVQILVAAFGLAT

-177 MPWMRRVTNNQPV
+177 MPWMRRVTGNQPL

-197 LGYIAAGITGQ
+197 LGYIAAGMTGQ
-208 VVGRGSKSTEEMEF
+208 LIGKGSKSTEEMEF

-231 PMVGTA
+231 PMIGTA
-237 VAMIFIYIV
+237 VAMIFIYLLLAV
-246 LSIVFWLR
+246 VFTLR
-254 VGEADAIT
+254 VGEAA
-262 AVSTAMGS
+262 AVEAVGV
-270 TNPLAAAGSGAGG
+270 GAGASG
-283 VMGFVT
+283 GLMGFLTV
-289 LMFNNALVFGGGVAV
+289 MFNNALVFGGGVAV

-367 AGLGA
+367 AGVGA
-372 ALVIPLILPGM
+372 AFAIPLILPGM

-406 VAGGFVNGLIITL
+406 IGGGFVNGLLITL
-419 FAAFLVP
+419 LAAFLVP
-426 VMSSIGFQNT
+426 VMSGIGFQNT

-441 DFQWFGF
+441 DFQWFGLF
-448 AVGSIARLEGTVAA
+448 VGLLARIEGVAA
-462 GGIVVLCVAL
+462 AAAIVVLCAVL
-472 IAVASLFQKRF
+472 IALASLFQKRY
-483 VETGWLPGTSERA
+483 VDTGWLPGTKERA
-496 PVASDEAEAQA
+496 TKVTDEVTDEATAPA

>member
-1 LFQLDQLNYLVNWIA
+1 
-16 RDIFGV
+16 
-22 PAYLVGLMTMIAL
+22 
-35 IASRKG
+35 
-41 LGDIVGGTLKA
+41 
-52 TLGFII
+52 
-58 LGIGAGAVIGALNP
+58 
-72 LGALITG
+72 
-79 SFGVE
+79 
-84 GVVPTNEAITAIAN
+84 
-98 GIPEVAQNVAF
+98 
-109 AMFIGVIGSLVI
+109 
-121 ARLTPL
+121 
-127 RYVFL
+127 
-132 TGHHM
+132 
-137 LFMAT
+137 
-142 VLTVVLYNAKVDS
+142 
-155 AVQILVAAFGLAT
+155 

-177 MPWMRRVTNNQPV
+177 MPWMRRVTDNQTV

-208 VVGRGSKSTEEMEF
+208 IVGKGSKSTEEMEF

-237 VAMIFIYIV
+237 VAMIFIYLA

-254 VGEADAIT
+254 VGET
-262 AVSTAMGS
+262 AALEAVTEAMGS
-270 TNPLAAAGSGAGG
+270 SAAGSGAGG
-283 VMGFVT
+283 IMGFVT

-357 GGLVGFGILW
+357 GGLLGFGILW
-367 AGLGA
+367 AGVGA
-372 ALVIPLILPGM
+372 AFAIPLILPGM

-406 VAGGFVNGLIITL
+406 MAGGFVNGLIITL

-448 AVGSIARLEGTVAA
+448 AVGNIAKLEGIAA
-462 GGIVVLCVAL
+462 AVGVVVLCVAL
-472 IAVASLFQKRF
+472 LAVASWFQKRY

-496 PVASDEAEAQA
+496 PTETSEAKAHA

>member
-1 LFQLDQLNYLVNWIA
+1 VDQLNYVIEWIA
-16 RDIFGV
+16 KDIFGV

-41 LGDIVGGTLKA
+41 AGEVVGGSLKA

-58 LGIGAGAVIGALNP
+58 LGIGAGAVIGALTP

-79 SFGVE
+79 AFGVE

-98 GIPEVAQNVAF
+98 DIPEVAQNVAF

-155 AVQILVAAFGLAT
+155 VIQILVAAFGLAT
-168 MMVIMPAFS
+168 MMVVMPAFS
-177 MPWMRRVTNNQPV
+177 MPWMKKVTGNQPV

-197 LGYIAAGITGQ
+197 LGYIAAGVTGQ
-208 VVGRGSKSTEEMEF
+208 VVGRGSRSTEEMQF

-237 VAMIFIYIV
+237 VAMIVIYLLLAI
-246 LSIVFWLR
+246 IFTLR
-254 VGEADAIT
+254 IGEAAALE
-262 AVSTAMGS
+262 AVT
-270 TNPLAAAGSGAGG
+270 AAGFAGAAGASGG
-283 VMGFVT
+283 MLGFLT
-289 LMFNNALVFGGGVAV
+289 TMFNQALVFGGGVAV

-338 VAFPFAPNAVLVGF
+338 VVFPYAPNAVLVGF

-367 AGLGA
+367 AGVGA
-372 ALVIPLILPGM
+372 WLAVPLILPGM

-406 VAGGFVNGLIITL
+406 VAGGFVNGLLITL
-419 FAAFLVP
+419 LAAILVP
-426 VMSSIGFQNT
+426 VMSAIGFQGT

-448 AVGSIARLEGTVAA
+448 IVGNIARVEGNVAA
-462 GGIVVLCVAL
+462 AGVAVLCVVL
-472 IAVASLFQKRF
+472 LVAASWFQRRY
-483 VETGWLPGTSERA
+483 VDSGWVPGGQPTPTPPAATEQ
-496 PVASDEAEAQA
+496 QAHSSV

>member
-1 LFQLDQLNYLVNWIA
+1 LDQLTYIVQWIA
-16 RDIFGV
+16 KDVFGV
-22 PAYLVGLMTMIAL
+22 PAYLVGLMTAIAL

-79 SFGVE
+79 SFDVK
-84 GVVPTNEAITAIAN
+84 GVVPTNEAITAIVSK
-98 GIPEVAQNVAF
+98 IPDVAQNVAF

-142 VLTVVLYNAKVDS
+142 VLTVVLYNAKVES
-155 AVQILVAAFGLAT
+155 VVQILVAAFGLAT
-168 MMVIMPAFS
+168 MMVVMPAFAQ
-177 MPWMRRVTNNQPV
+177 PWMKKVTGNQPV

-197 LGYIAAGITGQ
+197 FGYIAAGFTGQ
-208 VVGRGSKSTEEMEF
+208 YVGRGSKSTEEMEF
-222 PQGLRFLRD
+222 PQSLRFLRD

-237 VAMIFIYIV
+237 VAMIFIYLV
-246 LSIVFWLR
+246 LAIVFTLR
-254 VGEADAIT
+254 AGEAKALEVVG
-262 AVSTAMGS
+262 AAMGG
-270 TNPLAAAGSGAGG
+270 NAAGASGGLL
-283 VMGFVT
+283 GFLT
-289 LMFNNALVFGGGVAV
+289 IMFNNALVFGGGVAV

-338 VAFPFAPNAVLVGF
+338 VSFPYAPNAVLVGF

-357 GGLVGFGILW
+357 GGLVGFTILW
-367 AGLGA
+367 AGVGA
-372 ALVIPLILPGM
+372 ALAVPLILPGM

-426 VMSSIGFQNT
+426 VMSAIGFQNT

-448 AVGSIARLEGTVAA
+448 AVGNIARVEGTVAA
-462 GGIVVLCVAL
+462 VGVVVLCVVL
-472 IAVASLFQKRF
+472 LAVASWWQKRY
-483 VETGWLPGTSERA
+483 VETGWVPGGA
-496 PVASDEAEAQA
+496 AK

>member
-1 LFQLDQLNYLVNWIA
+1 MDPLSYIVNWVA
-16 RDIFGV
+16 RDLFGN
-22 PAYLVGLMTMIAL
+22 PAYLVGLMTLLAL
-35 IASRKG
+35 VASRKSSG
-41 LGDIVGGTLKA
+41 EVVGGTLKA

-58 LGIGAGAVIGALNP
+58 LGVGAGAVIGALNP

-79 SFGVE
+79 AFGVE

-142 VLTVVLYNAKVDS
+142 VLTVVLYNAEVDS
-155 AVQILVAAFGLAT
+155 AIQILVAAFGLAT

-177 MPWMRRVTNNQPV
+177 MPWMRKVTGGEKV

-197 LGYIAAGITGQ
+197 LGYIAGGIAGQ
-208 VVGRGSKSTEEMEF
+208 LVGKGSKSTEEMEF
-222 PQGLRFLRD
+222 PAGLRFLRD
-231 PMVGTA
+231 PMIGTA
-237 VAMIFIYIV
+237 VAMVFIYLI
-246 LSIVFWLR
+246 LAIVFWLR
-254 VGEADAIT
+254 VGEEAAIA
-262 AVSTAMGS
+262 AVSDAMGS
-270 TNPLAAAGSGAGG
+270 SAAGGGAGG
-283 VMGFVT
+283 VMGWMTV
-289 LMFNNALVFGGGVAV
+289 MFNNALVFGGGVAV

-338 VAFPFAPNAVLVGF
+338 VAFPYAPNAVIVGF

-357 GGLVGFGILW
+357 GGLIGFGILW

-372 ALVIPLILPGM
+372 AFAIPLILPGM

-406 VAGGFVNGLIITL
+406 IAGGFVNGLLITL
-419 FAAFLVP
+419 LAAFLVP
-426 VMSSIGFQNT
+426 VMSGIGFQNT

-441 DFQWFGF
+441 DFQWFGYLVGTIAGIKGIAA
-448 AVGSIARLEGTVAA
+448 AVGVVGLC
-462 GGIVVLCVAL
+462 VVLL
-472 IAVASLFQKRF
+472 GLASLFQRRY
-483 VETGWLPGTSERA
+483 VDTGWVPGGSEA
-496 PVASDEAEAQA
+496 KAKA

>member
-1 LFQLDQLNYLVNWIA
+1 MDQLNYVVNWIA

-22 PAYLVGLMTMIAL
+22 PAYLVGLMTLIAL
-35 IASRKG
+35 IASRKP
-41 LGDIVGGTLKA
+41 VGEVIGGALKA

-79 SFGVE
+79 AFDVA
-84 GVVPTNEAITAIAN
+84 GVVPTNEAITAIVAD
-98 GIPEVAQNVAF
+98 IPDVSQNVAF
-109 AMFIGVIGSLVI
+109 AMFIGVLLSLVL

-142 VLTVVLYNAKVDS
+142 VLTVVLYNAKVDQI
-155 AVQILVAAFGLAT
+155 VQILVAAIGLAT
-168 MMVIMPAFS
+168 MMVVMPALS
-177 MPWMRRVTNNQPV
+177 MPWMKRVTGGQKV

-197 LGYIAAGITGQ
+197 LGYIAGGIAGQ
-208 VVGRGSKSTEEMEF
+208 VVGRGSRSTEEMEF

-237 VAMIFIYIV
+237 VAMIFIY
-246 LSIVFWLR
+246 LLLAIVFILR
-254 VGEADAIT
+254 AGEATAIT
-262 AVSTAMGS
+262 AVDAAMGGG
-270 TNPLAAAGSGAGG
+270 AAGASG
-283 VMGFVT
+283 GFLGLSTV
-289 LMFNNALVFGGGVAV
+289 MFNQALIFGGGVAV

-338 VAFPFAPNAVLVGF
+338 VAFPYAPNAVLIGF

-357 GGLVGFGILW
+357 GGLLGFGIL
-367 AGLGA
+367 AIGLGA
-372 ALVIPLILPGM
+372 ALAIPLILPGM

-406 VAGGFVNGLIITL
+406 VAGGLVNGLMITL

-426 VMSSIGFQNT
+426 VMSAIGFQNT

-448 AVGSIARLEGTVAA
+448 LVGIIARIEGNVAA
-462 GGIVVLCVAL
+462 LGVVVLCAVL
-472 IAVASLFQKRF
+472 IVFASWFQRRY
-483 VETGWLPGTSERA
+483 VETDWVPGGAGASEPA
-496 PVASDEAEAQA
+496 AK

>member
-1 LFQLDQLNYLVNWIA
+1 VDQLNYVINWIA

-22 PAYLVGLMTMIAL
+22 PAYLVGLMTLIAL
-35 IASRKG
+35 IASRKPIG
-41 LGDIVGGTLKA
+41 EIVGGALKA

-79 SFGVE
+79 AFDVA
-84 GVVPTNEAITAIAN
+84 GVVPTNEAITAIVAD
-98 GIPEVAQNVAF
+98 IPDVSQNVAF
-109 AMFIGVIGSLVI
+109 AMFIGVLLSLVL

-142 VLTVVLYNAKVDS
+142 VLTVVLYNAKVDQI
-155 AVQILVAAFGLAT
+155 VQILVAAIGLAT
-168 MMVIMPAFS
+168 MMVVMPALS
-177 MPWMRRVTNNQPV
+177 MPWMKRVTGGQKV

-197 LGYIAAGITGQ
+197 LGYIAGGIAGQI
-208 VVGRGSKSTEEMEF
+208 VGRGSRSTEEMEF
-222 PQGLRFLRD
+222 PQSLRFLRD

-237 VAMIFIYIV
+237 VAMIVIYLLLAVVFV
-246 LSIVFWLR
+246 LR
-254 VGEADAIT
+254 AGEATAIGAVDA
-262 AVSTAMGS
+262 AMGGG
-270 TNPLAAAGSGAGG
+270 AAGASG
-283 VMGFVT
+283 GFLGLSTV
-289 LMFNNALVFGGGVAV
+289 MFNQALIFGGGVAV

-338 VAFPFAPNAVLVGF
+338 VAFPFAPNAVLIGF

-357 GGLVGFGILW
+357 GGLVGFGIL
-367 AGLGA
+367 AVGLGA
-372 ALVIPLILPGM
+372 ALAIPLILPGM

-406 VAGGFVNGLIITL
+406 VAGGFVNGLMITL

-426 VMSSIGFQNT
+426 VMSAIGFQNT

-448 AVGSIARLEGTVAA
+448 LVGNIARIEGNVAA
-462 GGIVVLCVAL
+462 LGVVVLCAVL
-472 IAVASLFQKRF
+472 IVFASWFQRRY
-483 VETGWLPGTSERA
+483 VETDWVPGGTGEPA
-496 PVASDEAEAQA
+496 AGAE

>member
-1 LFQLDQLNYLVNWIA
+1 MDQLNYLINWIA

-22 PAYLVGLMTMIAL
+22 PAYLVGLMTLIAL
-35 IASRKG
+35 VASRKG
-41 LGDIVGGTLKA
+41 LGDIIGGSLKA

-79 SFGVE
+79 AFGVE

-98 GIPEVAQNVAF
+98 DIPEVAQNVAF
-109 AMFIGVIGSLVI
+109 AMFIGVIGSLII

-155 AVQILVAAFGLAT
+155 VVQILVAAFGLAT

-177 MPWMRRVTNNQPV
+177 MPWMRRVTGNQKV

-197 LGYIAAGITGQ
+197 LGYIAAGVTGQ
-208 VVGRGSKSTEEMEF
+208 LVGKGSKSTEEMEF

-237 VAMIFIYIV
+237 VAMIVIYLL
-246 LSIVFWLR
+246 LSVVFWLR
-254 VGEADAIT
+254 VGEEAALG
-262 AVSTAMGS
+262 AVSEAMGS
-270 TNPLAAAGSGAGG
+270 SAAGSGAGG
-283 VMGFVT
+283 VLGFLT

-338 VAFPFAPNAVLVGF
+338 IAFPFAPNAVLVGF

-367 AGLGA
+367 AGVGA
-372 ALVIPLILPGM
+372 AFAIPLILPGM

-396 GNATGGRRGA
+396 GNATGGRRCA
-406 VAGGFVNGLIITL
+406 MAGGFINGLLITL
-419 FAAFLVP
+419 LAAFLVP
-426 VMSSIGFQNT
+426 VMSGIGFQNT

-441 DFQWFGF
+441 DFQWFGYI
-448 AVGSIARLEGTVAA
+448 VGILARIEGVAA
-462 GGIVVLCVAL
+462 AGAIVVLCAVL
-472 IAVASLFQKRF
+472 LVVASWFQKRF
-483 VETGWLPGTSERA
+483 VDTGWLPGTSERA
-496 PVASDEAEAQA
+496 PVESPEAQAHA